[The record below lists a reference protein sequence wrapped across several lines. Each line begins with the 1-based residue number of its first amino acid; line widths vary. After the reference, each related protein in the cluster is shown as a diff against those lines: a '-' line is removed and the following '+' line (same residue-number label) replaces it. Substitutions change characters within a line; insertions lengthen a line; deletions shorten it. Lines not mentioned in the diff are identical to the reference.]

1 MEPPA
6 ARVRVAH
13 LGCARLSAKRER
25 KFLQLKRK
33 APSKA

>member
-13 LGCARLSAKRER
+13 LGCARLSAKRE
-25 KFLQLKRK
+25 KNFAAEKES
-33 APSKA
+33 AE